1 MMPTNDPSEMDA
13 GERAAR
19 HRLNTL
25 FQAFDRLTPDE
36 LARIGY
42 QLPPDDER
50 DPLLDAVDEAAVRT
64 GRVVLVGEARDAAR
78 DAVMNRYSAGS
89 FRPTFVG
96 LNWGI
101 SQGTIE
107 SRVAIAETLADA
119 AAAAVVEDTLDP
131 EIAAA
136 LALDAASITNLA
148 TGDVSE
154 GSLARAMRLPGD
166 ADLRPGTQA
175 RRARSIA
182 AVAMVALA
190 AIVTGIG
197 ALGAAAVGVVAG
209 VRAITRGPGR
219 TP

>member
-1 MMPTNDPSEMDA
+1 MSTSEPAAMDS

-19 HRLNTL
+19 QRLDAL

-42 QLPPDDER
+42 RLPLDDER
-50 DPLLDAVDEAAVRT
+50 DPLLDAVEEAAVRT
-64 GRVVLVGEARDAAR
+64 GRAVLVSEARDAAR
-78 DAVMNRYSAGS
+78 EAVMNRYSAGS

-119 AAAAVVEDTLDP
+119 AAAAVVEDALDP

-136 LALDAASITNLA
+136 LALDAESITNLA
-148 TGDVSE
+148 VGDASE
-154 GSLARAMRLPGD
+154 GSLARAIRDPGD
-166 ADLRPGTQA
+166 ADLRLGTQA
-175 RRARSIA
+175 HRARSIA
-182 AVAMVALA
+182 IVAMVALGVM
-190 AIVTGIG
+190 VTGSWVV
-197 ALGAAAVGVVAG
+197 GAAAVGVAAG
-209 VRAITRGPGR
+209 VRAFRRGAGR